1 VDICV
6 PCFSP
11 DAVIVVMFLEIENN
25 MQEFAPCASQ
35 VAAKCITLLVSILS
49 WDISRAVTCGYGDV
63 WIREL
68 NYTD

>member
-1 VDICV
+1 MDICV

-35 VAAKCITLLVSILS
+35 VAAKCITLLVSILRS
-49 WDISRAVTCGYGDV
+49 CSVNLVAYGLDG
-63 WIREL
+63 IKKKL
-68 NYTD
+68 